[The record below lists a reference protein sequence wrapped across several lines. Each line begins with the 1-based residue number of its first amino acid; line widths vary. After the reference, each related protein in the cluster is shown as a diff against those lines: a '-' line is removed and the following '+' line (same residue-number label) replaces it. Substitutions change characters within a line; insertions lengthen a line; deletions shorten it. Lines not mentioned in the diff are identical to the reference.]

1 MIMNIILK
9 MWSLLAFKLTN
20 WDSYELYSY
29 LKVTSNKKRLNKA
42 VTGIKKRKSQS
53 EAAVQSNINFNFTVS
68 AFKQVVREIQ
78 GYKHT
83 NSKHV
88 EETNMEPYEG
98 VMTCVSCD
106 RVGPH

>member
-1 MIMNIILK
+1 MVINRFQT
-9 MWSLLAFKLTN
+9 FKCK
-20 WDSYELYSY
+20 DSNELFSY
-29 LKVTSNKKRLNKA
+29 FKVTSWDEDRLNKA